1 MAIAFTFSGAK
12 QSATRKSRIEKFI
25 PHILEG
31 KGVSRSLIN
40 RQLRMKITNTR
51 LTFTISNLDTIH
63 CVLRLDWFY
72 TRTAMGKSLR
82 TNAGTRY
89 RNWFTPSV
97 NVIATGASNMSIGLT
112 VDDFEA
118 ASSNLKELGIAYSE
132 RSEEGGDFIHF
143 ADPDGNPLYIIKPKW

>member
-1 MAIAFTFSGAK
+1 
-12 QSATRKSRIEKFI
+12 
-25 PHILEG
+25 
-31 KGVSRSLIN
+31 
-40 RQLRMKITNTR
+40 MKITNTH
-51 LTFTISNLDTIH
+51 LTFTISNLDKSIA
-63 CVLRLDWFY
+63 FY
-72 TRTAMGKSLR
+72 ASIG
-82 TNAGTRY
+82 
-89 RNWFTPSV
+89 FTLEQRWENHYAQMRGPGIEIGLHPSV